1 MPRQSPADG
10 VWRLEARRSDLIF
23 SRLRRVKSGPLL
35 RALQRQ
41 PSLSQ
46 ANPPAS
52 RWESLSLHH
61 NPFSSSGD
69 LSIVSKAPHSCL
81 GGTRVSGRVHSAKCP
96 SARNSQTTLTLY

>member
-23 SRLRRVKSGPLL
+23 SRLRRVKSGLLL

-52 RWESLSLHH
+52 RWEPLSLHH

-81 GGTRVSGRVHSAKCP
+81 GGPGSLGGSILLTAHLPGRVRP
-96 SARNSQTTLTLY
+96 L